1 MGEMW
6 KKTTS
11 IKVEKKDATVALI
24 LGLLF
29 GGLGLLLISV
39 LYVKDE
45 EQKKAAMTLGVIL
58 WLTFL
63 APVAWWAAWVIYSQS
78 K

>member
-1 MGEMW
+1 MGEIW

-11 IKVEKKDATVALI
+11 IKVEKKDATLALI

-63 APVAWWAAWVIYSQS
+63 APVAWWAAWLIYSQS

>member
-58 WLTFL
+58 WLTLL
-63 APVAWWAAWVIYSQS
+63 APVAWWAAWLIYSQS

>member
-6 KKTTS
+6 QKTTS

-63 APVAWWAAWVIYSQS
+63 APVAWWAAWVIYSNS

>member
-45 EQKKAAMTLGVIL
+45 DQKKAAMTLGVIL

-63 APVAWWAAWVIYSQS
+63 APVAWWAAWVIYSNS

>member
-63 APVAWWAAWVIYSQS
+63 APVAWWAAWLIYSQS

>member
-39 LYVKDE
+39 MYVKDE

>member
-1 MGEMW
+1 MGEIW

-11 IKVEKKDATVALI
+11 IKVEKKDATLALI

-29 GGLGLLLISV
+29 GGLGLLLIAL

-45 EQKKAAMTLGVIL
+45 EQKKAAMILGVII

-63 APVAWWAAWVIYSQS
+63 YPIAWWAAWVIYSQS

>member
-1 MGEMW
+1 MGEIW

-11 IKVEKKDATVALI
+11 IKVEKKDATLALI

-29 GGLGLLLISV
+29 GGLGLLLIAL

-45 EQKKAAMTLGVIL
+45 EQKKAAMILGVII

-63 APVAWWAAWVIYSQS
+63 YPIAWWAAWVIYSNS

>member
-1 MGEMW
+1 MGEIW

-11 IKVEKKDATVALI
+11 IKVEKKDATLALI

-29 GGLGLLLISV
+29 GGLGLLLISL

-45 EQKKAAMTLGVIL
+45 EQKKAAMILGVII

-63 APVAWWAAWVIYSQS
+63 YPIAWWAAWVIYSNS

>member
-63 APVAWWAAWVIYSQS
+63 APVAWWAAWVIYSNS

>member
-24 LGLLF
+24 LGLLG
-29 GGLGLLLISV
+29 GGLGLLLIAA

-45 EQKKAAMTLGVIL
+45 DQKKAAMTLGVIL
-58 WLTFL
+58 WLTLL
-63 APVAWWAAWVIYSQS
+63 APVAWYAVWLIYSQS

>member
-45 EQKKAAMTLGVIL
+45 EQKKAAMILGVII

-63 APVAWWAAWVIYSQS
+63 YPIAWWAAWVIYSNS

>member
-11 IKVEKKDATVALI
+11 IKVEKKDAMVALI
-24 LGLLF
+24 LGLFF

-63 APVAWWAAWVIYSQS
+63 CPVAWWAAWLIYSNS

>member
-11 IKVEKKDATVALI
+11 MKVEKKDATTTLI
-24 LGLLF
+24 IGLLF
-29 GGLGLLLISV
+29 GGLGLVIIAALFC
-39 LYVKDE
+39 KDE
-45 EQKKAAMTLGVIL
+45 DQKKAAMTLGVIL

-63 APVAWWAAWVIYSQS
+63 CPVAWWAAWVIYSNS

>member
-45 EQKKAAMTLGVIL
+45 DQKKAAMTLGVIL

-63 APVAWWAAWVIYSQS
+63 APVAWWAAWLIYSQS

>member
-6 KKTTS
+6 KKNTS

-63 APVAWWAAWVIYSQS
+63 APVAWWAAWLIYSQS

>member
-45 EQKKAAMTLGVIL
+45 EQKKAAMMLGLIL

-63 APVAWWAAWVIYSQS
+63 APVAWWAAWLIYSQS

>member
-11 IKVEKKDATVALI
+11 IKVEKKDATLALI

-29 GGLGLLLISV
+29 GGLGLLLISL

-45 EQKKAAMTLGVIL
+45 EQKKAAMILGVII

-63 APVAWWAAWVIYSQS
+63 YPIAWWAAWVIYSNS